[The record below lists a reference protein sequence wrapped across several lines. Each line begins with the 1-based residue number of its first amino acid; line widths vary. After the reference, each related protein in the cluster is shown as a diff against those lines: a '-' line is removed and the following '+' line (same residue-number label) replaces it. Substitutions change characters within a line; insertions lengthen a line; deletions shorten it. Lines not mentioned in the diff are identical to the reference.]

1 MPIVVMGRSTWSLGA
16 LIALGVAIAAFIM
29 LLIGGAS
36 LFALT
41 VMVLALAVAVL
52 IG

>member
-16 LIALGVAIAAFIM
+16 LIALGVAIAAFI
-29 LLIGGAS
+29 LLVVGGITP
-36 LFALT
+36 FALA
-41 VMVLALAVAVL
+41 VMILALAVAVL